1 MPRSLKLTLYAVAA
15 LLAAAAL
22 AAVIMLLSW
31 RAHAKPQVEAAAS
44 DALGMQVSIG
54 GALALKFFPSVA
66 MTLNDV
72 RIRSHDTDFAQVRQA
87 TLDIQLVSL
96 LRRQVRIPNVR
107 LEHVSISVERDREG
121 KLNVGGSTPGATVLP
136 ELPATD
142 LSMTDLTFVYTNRQ
156 EGSSVHAGPCNL
168 EASDLQLAPDKGA
181 DLMQALSFSAKVTC
195 EQLKTKDLPMTDV
208 AFSIG
213 AAKGVL
219 TTTDLTMHAF
229 GGKGSAAVRGDFS
242 GKVPTYRVH
251 GVLTKFHLEEF
262 SKNFSQKKIGEGLMD
277 FSTELTMS
285 GADVDEMTLTSSGE
299 ASLRGTNLT
308 LDVGNLDEELSHY
321 RATQRFTL
329 VDLGAF
335 FLAGP
340 IGLAVTKGIDY
351 SKVISAEGGTSQVQI
366 FISEWHVERGIAEAR
381 DVAMSTKAN
390 RVALKGNLDF
400 VNQSF
405 QDVTV
410 AVVGQQGCVVVQQ
423 KVHGSFGH
431 PDVEKPNVV
440 ASLAGPALHLIKK
453 ASRAIG
459 SHCEVFYSG
468 SLPPPPA
475 AATMSSASHN

>member
-1 MPRSLKLTLYAVAA
+1 MPKSLKLTLYAVAA

-22 AAVIMLLSW
+22 TAAIMLLSW

-44 DALGMQVSIG
+44 DALGMQVSVG

-66 MTLNDV
+66 MTLDDV
-72 RIRSHDTDFAQVRQA
+72 HIRSHDTDFASVGQA

-96 LRRQVRIPNVR
+96 LRRQVRIPNIK
-107 LEHVSISVERDREG
+107 LQHVSISVERDREG
-121 KLNVGGSTPGATVLP
+121 RLNVGGSAPGATVLP

-142 LSMTDLTFVYTNRQ
+142 VSITDLTFVYTNHQ

-168 EASDLQLAPDKGA
+168 RVSDLQLTAIKGA
-181 DLMQALSFSAKVTC
+181 DLMQALSLSAKVAC
-195 EQLKTKDLPMTDV
+195 EQVKTKDLPMSDV
-208 AFSIG
+208 EFS
-213 AAKGVL
+213 ARSASGVL
-219 TTTDLTMHAF
+219 TTSDLTMRAF
-229 GGKGSAAVRGDFS
+229 GGKGSAAVRTDYS
-242 GKVPTYRVH
+242 GKVPVYRVH
-251 GVLTKFHLEEF
+251 GVLSKFRLEEF

-285 GADVDEMTLTSSGE
+285 GANVDEMTRSSAGE
-299 ASLRGTNLT
+299 ASLRGTDLT
-308 LDVGNLDEELSHY
+308 LDVGDLDNELSHY

-340 IGLAVTKGIDY
+340 IGLAVTKGYDY
-351 SKVISAEGGTSQVQI
+351 SKVLSAEGGTSQVQT
-366 FISEWHVERGIAEAR
+366 FISEWQVDHGIAQAK
-381 DVAMSTKAN
+381 DVAMATRAN

-423 KVHGSFGH
+423 KVHGLFSH
-431 PDVEKPNVV
+431 PDVDKPNVV
-440 ASLAGPALHLIKK
+440 TSLAGPALHLVKK
-453 ASRAIG
+453 ASRAMG
-459 SHCEVFYSG
+459 SHCEVFYAG
-468 SLPPPPA
+468 SLPAPQ
-475 AATMSSASHN
+475 

>member
-1 MPRSLKLTLYAVAA
+1 VSQRITMPKSLKLTLYGVAA

-54 GALALKFFPSVA
+54 GALTLKFFPSVA

-96 LRRQVRIPNVR
+96 LRRQVRIPN
-107 LEHVSISVERDREG
+107 LKLQHVSISVERDRDG
-121 KLNVGGSTPGATVLP
+121 KLNVGGSAPGATVLP

-142 LSMTDLTFVYTNRQ
+142 VSLTDVAFVYSNRQ
-156 EGSSVHAGPCNL
+156 QGSSVQAGPCNVQ
-168 EASDLQLAPDKGA
+168 ASDLRLESIKGA
-181 DLMQALSFSAKVTC
+181 DLMQALGLSAKVTC
-195 EQLKTKDLPMTDV
+195 EQVKTRELPMTDV
-208 AFSIG
+208 EFSVR
-213 AAKGVL
+213 AASGVL
-219 TTTDLTMHAF
+219 TTDNLTMHAF
-229 GGKGSAAVRGDFS
+229 GGKGSAVVRADYS
-242 GKVPTYRVH
+242 AKVPVYHVH
-251 GVLTKFHLEEF
+251 GVLSKFRLEEF

-277 FSTELTMS
+277 FTTELTMS
-285 GADVDEMTLTSSGE
+285 GANVDQMTRTSTGD

-308 LDVGNLDEELSHY
+308 LDVGNLDDELSHY
-321 RATQRFTL
+321 KATQRFTL

-340 IGLAVTKGIDY
+340 IGLAVTKGYDY
-351 SKVISAEGGTSQVQI
+351 SKVLSAEGGTSQVQV
-366 FISEWHVERGIAEAR
+366 FVSEWHVDHGIAQAK
-381 DVAMSTKAN
+381 DVAMATRAN

-400 VNQSF
+400 VDQSF

-410 AVVGQQGCVVVQQ
+410 AVVGKQGCVVVEQ
-423 KVHGSFGH
+423 KVHGSFSH
-431 PDVEKPNVV
+431 PDIEKPNVM

-453 ASRAIG
+453 ASRAMG
-459 SHCEVFYSG
+459 SQCEVFYAG
-468 SLPPPPA
+468 SLPPPQ
-475 AATMSSASHN
+475 